1 MLKDDRFRI
10 VDAHHHLWDIH
21 GHIRYPWL
29 THDEWAFMGDYCALK
44 RDYLPPECRRDSAL
58 HNVVGTVAIEAECDR
73 SQQVE
78 EALWFARMSQQHGM
92 PNAIVAHAWVDTPQA
107 EETLSRLCEIPLVR
121 GIRTK
126 PVISSGPGDQSVH
139 GKPRSMQDP
148 AWIKGIGLL
157 KKYGLSFDLR
167 LPWWHLEEGAEVAST
182 YPDLPIVLNHTG
194 YPWDRRPASLE
205 IWRKGMHEIAKR
217 PNVHCKVSGL
227 CVPGQ
232 PWTAETNIPIIQE
245 AIEIFGPD
253 RCMFASNF
261 PVDGLKVTWD
271 RMYCTFKQA
280 IQGYSIE
287 QQQNML
293 ADNAIR
299 FYRMAI
305 P

>member
-1 MLKDDRFRI
+1 MR
-10 VDAHHHLWDIH
+10 
-21 GHIRYPWL
+21 
-29 THDEWAFMGDYCALK
+29 
-44 RDYLPPECRRDSAL
+44 
-58 HNVVGTVAIEAECDR
+58 
-73 SQQVE
+73 
-78 EALWFARMSQQHGM
+78 
-92 PNAIVAHAWVDTPQA
+92 
-107 EETLSRLCEIPLVR
+107 
-121 GIRTK
+121 
-126 PVISSGPGDQSVH
+126 

-305 P
+305 S